1 MKITIF
7 VKKITFQKL
16 LFSKTRP
23 STTSKEQPRS
33 SKNLSTAPSLLINLL
48 NQDSGSNKFSENYQT
63 DEDRKVRL
71 KLKMPGSNSATALTT
86 PKLPSETSLSVVSSA
101 ATTEDVTVSP
111 PKVPKLIV
119 SMRNKTIKTSSVS
132 KDKESSNHR
141 KTSAEHS
148 PNRKNATKESM
159 QTAESQ
165 KLDQCLISATMR
177 NIRNVTKKING
188 SSIKASNDTRDASP
202 SSSPPSSALASSSS
216 SNSTKMVPVKL
227 VTVTKGEG
235 NVRLVRVSPVRGSSS
250 ANLSAPDALSSD
262 SHKSEILVNGN
273 NVAEEVPSSPDTNS
287 DDPSRKRPSRELNL
301 HECLPKQESGG
312 SPTIDNRHLTKI

>member
-1 MKITIF
+1 M
-7 VKKITFQKL
+7 
-16 LFSKTRP
+16 FSKTSSA
-23 STTSKEQPRS
+23 STPSKEQPGS
-33 SKNLSTAPSLLINLL
+33 SKNLSTGPSLLINLL

-63 DEDRKVRL
+63 DEDKKVRL
-71 KLKMPGSNSATALTT
+71 KLKMPGTNSVTALTT

-101 ATTEDVTVSP
+101 ATTEKVTVPP

-132 KDKESSNHR
+132 KDKESFNHR
-141 KTSAEHS
+141 KRSAEHS
-148 PNRKNATKESM
+148 PSQKISTKESM

-165 KLDQCLISATMR
+165 KLDQCLNSTTMR
-177 NIRNVTKKING
+177 NIKNVSKKING

-202 SSSPPSSALASSSS
+202 SSSPPSSVLASSSS

-235 NVRLVRVSPVRGSSS
+235 NVRLVRVSPVRSSSS
-250 ANLSAPDALSSD
+250 ANLSTSDALSSD

-273 NVAEEVPSSPDTNS
+273 NVGEEVPSSPETNS
-287 DDPSRKRPSRELNL
+287 DEHNPSRKRPSRELNL
-301 HECLPKQESGG
+301 HECLPNKQSGG